1 MDLQEEKLMTGG
13 KSESFFSYLTTI
25 TSVEK
30 NELLNVFQYILLVI
44 IPLVFFLKFMKEYIP
59 PENTSKSTIE
69 IATEV
74 LIQVFLIF
82 VVFWLI
88 HKIVL
93 YIPTYSKSPYEKINM
108 VQMVLPVLFLLLCMK
123 STLSEKMSILLD
135 RILILIGIRK
145 EGMDD
150 DDDDDDHKRK
160 TKSNTNKKKI
170 CKQSMEPPMM
180 SMPMM
185 PMPQLPQKPINTSL
199 ESREM
204 PEINTNYGIGVGM
217 GEPMASNEMGCS
229 FLNY

>member
-13 KSESFFSYLTTI
+13 KSESFFGYLTTI

-59 PENTSKSTIE
+59 PENPSKSTIE

-74 LIQVFLIF
+74 LIQLFLIF

-93 YIPTYSKSPYEKINM
+93 YIPTYSKSPYEKINIL
-108 VQMVLPVLFLLLCMK
+108 QMVLPVLFLLLCMK
-123 STLSEKMSILLD
+123 STLSEKMSILLE
-135 RILILIGIRK
+135 RLLILIGLRK
-145 EGMDD
+145 EGMEDEDD
-150 DDDDDDHKRK
+150 PKK
-160 TKSNTNKKKI
+160 PNKGNKKKQ
-170 CKQSMEPPMM
+170 CNQSNEMPIMQ
-180 SMPMM
+180 MPML
-185 PMPQLPQKPINTSL
+185 PPPQMQQKPLNTSL
-199 ESREM
+199 ESREL
-204 PEINTNYGIGVGM
+204 PEVNTNYGIGMGM

>member
-1 MDLQEEKLMTGG
+1 MDLQEENLMTGG
-13 KSESFFSYLTTI
+13 KSDSFLSYLTTI
-25 TSVEK
+25 TTVEK

-44 IPLVFFLKFMKEYIP
+44 IPLVFFLKLMKEYIP
-59 PENTSKSTIE
+59 PENHSKSSIE

-74 LIQVFLIF
+74 LIQLFLIF
-82 VVFWLI
+82 VVFWMI
-88 HKIVL
+88 HKVVL

-135 RILILIGIRK
+135 RVLILIGIRK

-150 DDDDDDHKRK
+150 DEDDKKKPNK
-160 TKSNTNKKKI
+160 TKNPKKTQ
-170 CKQSMEPPMM
+170 CNSPE
-180 SMPMM
+180 MPMM
-185 PMPQLPQKPINTSL
+185 PMMPMMPPPQMQQKPMNTSL
-199 ESREM
+199 ESREL
-204 PEINTNYGIGVGM
+204 PQVNTNYGIGM

>member
-13 KSESFFSYLTTI
+13 KSESFFGYLTTI

-59 PENTSKSTIE
+59 PENPSKSSIE

-74 LIQVFLIF
+74 LIQLFLIF

-93 YIPTYSKSPYEKINM
+93 YIPTYSKSPYEKINIM
-108 VQMVLPVLFLLLCMK
+108 QMVLPVLFLLLCMK
-123 STLSEKMSILLD
+123 STLSEKMSILLE
-135 RILILIGIRK
+135 RLLILIGIRK
-145 EGMDD
+145 EGMEDEDD
-150 DDDDDDHKRK
+150 PKK
-160 TKSNTNKKKI
+160 PNKTNKKKQ
-170 CKQSMEPPMM
+170 CNQSNEMPIMQ
-180 SMPMM
+180 MPML
-185 PMPQLPQKPINTSL
+185 PPPQMQQKPLNTSL
-199 ESREM
+199 ESREL
-204 PEINTNYGIGVGM
+204 PEVNTNYGIGM

>member
-1 MDLQEEKLMTGG
+1 MDLQEDKLMTGG
-13 KSESFFSYLTTI
+13 KSGSFISYLTTI
-25 TSVEK
+25 TTVEK

-44 IPLVFFLKFMKEYIP
+44 IPLVLFLKLMKDYIP
-59 PENTSKSTIE
+59 PENPSKSTIE

-74 LIQVFLIF
+74 LIQLFLIF

-88 HKIVL
+88 HKVVL

-135 RILILIGIRK
+135 RFLILIGIRK
-145 EGMDD
+145 EGMDED
-150 DDDDDDHKRK
+150 DEDDKKKPNK
-160 TKSNTNKKKI
+160 TNKPNKKKQ
-170 CKQSMEPPMM
+170 CSTPEMPMS

-185 PMPQLPQKPINTSL
+185 PMMPPPQLQQKPMNTSL
-199 ESREM
+199 ESREL
-204 PEINTNYGIGVGM
+204 PEMNTNYGIGM